1 MYKIKSSSY
10 TSICDKDP
18 EARRDIESY
27 SFCFFFYGKTSL
39 RFKQRKSTY
48 KASRFVQTHF
58 YLLADEK
65 FDPSKRLINFVSTFK
80 KYGGN
85 EVYGYVRSTFLKLA
99 LPLSRI
105 EAVKGYAQYDQE
117 KHVIEFTIYLE
128 KNISVTIAKP
138 LDHLDDNDVMFS
150 LAESR
155 ETEMVNV
162 ADFNELLKALRD
174 YTKKD
179 GNKRISRRY
188 ITPESLSSEN
198 RYIPIAEKRKEYIC
212 V

>member
-1 MYKIKSSSY
+1 MYKIKSSTY
-10 TSICDKDP
+10 TSICDKDL

-27 SFCFFFYGKTSL
+27 SFCFFFDGKTSL
-39 RFKQRKSTY
+39 HFKQRKPTY

-58 YLLADEK
+58 YLLVDEK
-65 FDPSKRLINFVSTFK
+65 FDYSKRLINFISTFK
-80 KYGGN
+80 KYGGG
-85 EVYGYVRSTFLKLA
+85 EVYDYVRSTFLKLA
-99 LPLSRI
+99 LPLSKI
-105 EAVKGYAQYDQE
+105 KAVKGYAQYDQD

-138 LDHLDDNDVMFS
+138 LDHPDDNDVMFS

-162 ADFNELLKALRD
+162 ADFNELLKALRE

-179 GNKRISRRY
+179 GNKRVSHRY
-188 ITPESLSSEN
+188 ITPGSLSSEYK
-198 RYIPIAEKRKEYIC
+198 YIPVAEKRKEYIC